1 MTDITALIRA
11 ELDAGTRDL
20 NDITRK
26 ALNAA
31 LTGEDPAE
39 SLFGLVRNHAS
50 TMLRSYVA
58 TAEKDWHAAERQLS
72 SADRRG
78 DHRSEYVNTATE
90 ARKKLS
96 VESFYVPGEGS
107 VVWGEATVEQHE
119 AAIQHSEKYIAGYQ
133 SDIDRH
139 KKAIL
144 QIKTAGVTCM
154 DEIPE

>member
-11 ELDAGTRDL
+11 ELEAGTRDL

-31 LTGEDPAE
+31 LTSEAPAE
-39 SLFGLVRNHAS
+39 ALFILVRNHAS

-58 TAEKDWHAAERQLS
+58 TAEKDGHAAERELS
-72 SADRRG
+72 SAERRG

-90 ARKKLS
+90 ARNKLC
-96 VESFYVPGEGS
+96 VETFYVPGEPP
-107 VVWGEATVEQHE
+107 VPWGKATIRQHQI
-119 AAIQHSEKYIAGYQ
+119 AIEHSQKYIAGYQ

-139 KKAIL
+139 RKAIL
-144 QIKTAGVTCM
+144 EIETAGVTCM
-154 DEIPE
+154 DEIE